1 MGTIINGNKWS
12 GACVN
17 GNIVSGLVK
26 NGVVFYKKM
35 QSIYKRRIME
45 GDNLNGKIIYFDFP
59 NNYNLNRDTTAVSF
73 FVMCNSNFLLYDRV
87 VDEKTYVKIEGTY
100 SFDTIYDPDQDINL
114 KEYHINENIP
124 VSLNVSSVTECES
137 YRHCYI
143 EDLNIRPLQV
153 GDKIV
158 KGTKL
163 YFNFPDNLTNVEDK
177 TIFSL
182 DTMEDLYLR
191 ISSNEI
197 YITDRLEM
205 PSESPVSTL
214 SIEPTEE
221 GFLVAKDIFNTKDS
235 LNIINLSTYTYECY
249 GYQEGIPVNE
259 IDNELINYVLVD
271 VTTLGND
278 YTFIENIDFT
288 SKTLDTG
295 LIINSDDYIYFDFT
309 PLSSST
315 YNNFLSC
322 GATDSKMVRLRA
334 EGSGLMAKI
343 GWYNQ
348 KIYNIINNTRINIK
362 IDKQKVYLNE
372 EMKVDMT
379 GVPKFTCDGNLKIGG
394 VDMLFYRLQVKKEN
408 ILIAD
413 YIPALK
419 GETIGLYEQINKKF
433 YEL

>member
-17 GNIVSGLVK
+17 GNVVSGLVK
-26 NGVVFYKKM
+26 NGAVFYKKM

-59 NNYNLNRDTTAVSF
+59 NDYNLNRDTTAISF

-87 VDEKTYVKIEGTY
+87 IDEKTYVKIEGTY

-143 EDLNIRPLQV
+143 EDPNIRPIQV

-177 TIFSL
+177 IIFSL
-182 DTMEDLYLR
+182 DTTEDLYLR

-205 PSESPVSTL
+205 SSESPVSTL

-259 IDNELINYVLVD
+259 IDNELIKYILVD
-271 VTTLGND
+271 TTTLGN
-278 YTFIENIDFT
+278 
-288 SKTLDTG
+288 
-295 LIINSDDYIYFDFT
+295 
-309 PLSSST
+309 
-315 YNNFLSC
+315 
-322 GATDSKMVRLRA
+322 
-334 EGSGLMAKI
+334 
-343 GWYNQ
+343 
-348 KIYNIINNTRINIK
+348 
-362 IDKQKVYLNE
+362 
-372 EMKVDMT
+372 
-379 GVPKFTCDGNLKIGG
+379 
-394 VDMLFYRLQVKKEN
+394 
-408 ILIAD
+408 
-413 YIPALK
+413 
-419 GETIGLYEQINKKF
+419 
-433 YEL
+433 